1 MRAQM
6 RDAVARGVPGQ
17 LRRQLGRIIMGVP
30 YILAPLDD
38 RTAAVA
44 DQRRPAG
51 TAARA
56 VIVVEAQLI
65 FDVAPSPRSEEHTS
79 ELQSL
84 MRISYAVFCL
94 KKKKKLQTEQNHN
107 YQNP

>member
-44 DQRRPAG
+44 DQRRTAG
-51 TAARA
+51 TPAPA
-56 VIVVEAQLI
+56 VIVVEAQHI
-65 FDVAPSPRSEEHTS
+65 FDVAPSPAHRTVGGGEERNGVMRT
-79 ELQSL
+79 ELGLS
-84 MRISYAVFCL
+84 R
-94 KKKKKLQTEQNHN
+94 KLEGA
-107 YQNP
+107 NPSREKEG

>member
-44 DQRRPAG
+44 HQRRPAR

-56 VIVVEAQLI
+56 VIVVEAPLI
-65 FDVAPSPRSEEHTS
+65 FDVAHSPAHYNVRGGGERSGGMRPEFQTKERREGEEGG
-79 ELQSL
+79 
-84 MRISYAVFCL
+84 R
-94 KKKKKLQTEQNHN
+94 
-107 YQNP
+107 